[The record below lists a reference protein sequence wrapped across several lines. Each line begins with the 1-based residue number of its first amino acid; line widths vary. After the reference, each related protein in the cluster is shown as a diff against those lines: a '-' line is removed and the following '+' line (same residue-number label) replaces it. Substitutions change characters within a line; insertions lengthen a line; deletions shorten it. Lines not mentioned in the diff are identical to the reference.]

1 MRVVSVFVMLLLSAG
16 TAAAQQDPPPEAA
29 GDLAEVMR
37 SILFP
42 NSNLIFD
49 AQSAD
54 PGAPPAEAAGGDS
67 TTARFSGIY
76 TGWEQVENAAVAL
89 AEAANLITLPR
100 LCENVEDDPARNGN
114 PVPIE
119 RDDWKQHT
127 ARLREVGLAAVEWA
141 RRQQYDEDEVLFIT
155 GDIAEAC
162 ANCHSVYRDSYT
174 DPPTPRCTPPSED

>member
-1 MRVVSVFVMLLLSAG
+1 MRALSVLAALLLTAG
-16 TAAAQQDPPPEAA
+16 PAAAQQDPPPEAA
-29 GDLAEVMR
+29 GDLDEVMR

-42 NSNLIFD
+42 NSNIIFD

-54 PGAPPAEAAGGDS
+54 PGAPVEAAAGDS

-76 TGWEQVENAAVAL
+76 IGWEQVENAAIAL

-100 LCENVEDDPARNGN
+100 RCENIEDDPARNGE

-119 RDDWKQHT
+119 QDDWKQHT
-127 ARLREVGLAAVEWA
+127 ARLREVGLAAAEWA
-141 RRQQYDEDEVLFIT
+141 RSQQYDEDEVLFIT

-162 ANCHSVYRDSYT
+162 SNCHSVYRDSYS
-174 DPPTPRCTPPSED
+174 DPPKARCVP

>member
-1 MRVVSVFVMLLLSAG
+1 MRALSVLAALLLTAG
-16 TAAAQQDPPPEAA
+16 PAAGQQQDPPPEAA

-42 NSNLIFD
+42 NSNIIFD

-54 PGAPPAEAAGGDS
+54 PAAPVEAAAGDS

-76 TGWEQVENAAVAL
+76 IGWEQVENAAIAL
-89 AEAANLITLPR
+89 VEATNLITLPR
-100 LCENVEDDPARNGN
+100 RCENIEDDPARNGE

-127 ARLREVGLAAVEWA
+127 ARLREVGLAAAEWA

-174 DPPTPRCTPPSED
+174 DPPKARCVP